1 MHTSLSVCRTL
12 QLTGL
17 QDAKRIL
24 AWRAS
29 AVLNVAI
36 LGLCVL
42 AQRSCNVS
50 RSLRKLG
57 CVSTRPTIQH
67 IHPHSDQVPS
77 RPTLEQLSPQL
88 CQPHPPQQSN
98 PHSSLVPNRPFLPLL
113 SPQPDLLTLL
123 VLSPLLPARVK
134 NLLTLLLPSR
144 PFLLVLCPH
153 SARLSCQV
161 LLPLLSHRLKNHL
174 SLPPSCHRRLLH
186 TFRLPSQPRNQRA
199 LLLPLLHTRPR

>member
-1 MHTSLSVCRTL
+1 M
-12 QLTGL
+12 
-17 QDAKRIL
+17 
-24 AWRAS
+24 
-29 AVLNVAI
+29 
-36 LGLCVL
+36 
-42 AQRSCNVS
+42 
-50 RSLRKLG
+50 
-57 CVSTRPTIQH
+57 STRPTIQH

-186 TFRLPSQPRNQRA
+186 TFRLPSQPKHQRA
-199 LLLPLLHTRPR
+199 LLLPLLHTHPR